1 MKNFQVWFQESLSR
15 QVGWDELW
23 KGEHFC
29 SKSVLICFLLIWF
42 CDFFCKNMFKF
53 SSYRLGSMIGIRN
66 SSFHHQYLEKIEP
79 ELMSAS
85 VWKTSWTSTNRFMG
99 KYYSESKNQHPEP
112 FVVQAGIFQV
122 QFYLVMSWLDS
133 NIFLKVSF
141 ICFEIYKYFSI
152 CRTWRIRPLWTPYW
166 QVKCMTYGRQSSSSS
181 TRY

>member
-1 MKNFQVWFQESLSR
+1 MISR
-15 QVGWDELW
+15 ITVPTSRMRWIVKRWTFLQQKCFDLLFTDLVLW
-23 KGEHFC
+23 L
-29 SKSVLICFLLIWF
+29 VI
-42 CDFFCKNMFKF
+42 FFVRNVFKF
-53 SSYRLGSMIGIRN
+53 ASYRLGSMIGIRN

-141 ICFEIYKYFSI
+141 ICFENYKYFSI
-152 CRTWRIRPLWTPYW
+152 CRTWRIRPLWTPY
-166 QVKCMTYGRQSSSSS
+166 
-181 TRY
+181 